1 MGRPL
6 KVEGLLVREKDKEW
20 IARLPEMED
29 DVRKK
34 FVSLHRKA
42 MVTAYLVGIIIGLLI
57 PHVVQM
63 VGYV

>member
-6 KVEGLLVREKDKEW
+6 KVEGLLVRKKDEEW
-20 IARLPEMED
+20 IARLPEMDD
-29 DVRKK
+29 DVRIK
-34 FVSLHRKA
+34 FISLHRKA
-42 MVTAYLVGIIIGLLI
+42 MVAAYMTGIIIGILI